1 MIFEGI
7 KLMFIGMITVM
18 LFLTLTIYLIELV
31 SRLARGATARE
42 LAAIKQERALLARS
56 RMEKQASAQGNSDE
70 VIAAITAAVTAYEAE
85 KFALR

>member
-18 LFLTLTIYLIELV
+18 LFLTLTIYLIQLV
-31 SRLARGATARE
+31 SRLASGATARE
-42 LAAIKQERALLARS
+42 MAAIKQERALLAKT
-56 RMEKQASAQGNSDE
+56 RMEKQASTQGNSDE